1 MQIMI
6 NDYANRIA
14 PEDRDYVCK
23 DNERLVTSTEE
34 KEEAGADEQLNYA
47 IYFVKDVEVLAKEV
61 YAFIDFAKSHPDLRF
76 LVQFDSFAYAL
87 VGSEVLIPLFAR
99 AMDVENILLR
109 EFFWKEMKEQEIENH
124 EGVISYA
131 GVVRRPVMVNYTM
144 FSNSIRYG
152 VAKANDEHDPCYFA
166 VHGYP
171 SRNDD
176 YYTIAS
182 VTEQEYDEMVR
193 VYAPLGSQ
201 SNPTA
206 EMFRNKYVENHT
218 PVYEGWKL
226 PDVLWM

>member
-1 MQIMI
+1 MSLNIE
-6 NDYANRIA
+6 NRVA
-14 PEDRDYVCK
+14 PDDSDYVCK
-23 DNERLVTSTEE
+23 DNERLVTSTFE
-34 KEEAGADEQLNYA
+34 KENTGADEQLNYA
-47 IYFVKDVEVLAKEV
+47 IYFDKDVEVLAKEV

-76 LVQFDSFAYAL
+76 IVQLDSYAYAL
-87 VGSEVLIPLFAR
+87 VGSETLIPLFAR

-109 EFFWKEMKEQEIENH
+109 ESFWRKIEEQKIENH
-124 EGVISYA
+124 EGVISFA
-131 GVVRRPVMVNYTM
+131 GVVKKPVMVDYTM

-152 VAKANDEHDPCYFA
+152 VAKAIDEQHPCYFA

-171 SRNDD
+171 NRNDD

-206 EMFRNKYVENHT
+206 EIFRNKYVENHT
-218 PVYEGWKL
+218 QVYEGWHL
-226 PDVLWM
+226 PDVLWV